1 VTNLQA
7 PDRQQDDRQLAE
19 VRVDLDQTSTDLHT
33 DLAELGGLPDLSG
46 LEDGLA
52 GLEAIDISSL
62 DASSFV
68 LPDYPFLTVTK
79 APSHTT
85 QLSQDP
91 TMTFSVSGE
100 EETSFK
106 ICNVTSLAGQDA
118 DISLSVLCPQE
129 VESQEPSLEDVDN
142 SVGSPQGQALQ
153 IPVDSLDDADMS
165 ILCPQDKEET
175 VHGGDSSLGIP
186 IAAQEDSGISTANQ
200 EEITE
205 FLMRF

>member
-1 VTNLQA
+1 
-7 PDRQQDDRQLAE
+7 
-19 VRVDLDQTSTDLHT
+19 
-33 DLAELGGLPDLSG
+33 
-46 LEDGLA
+46 
-52 GLEAIDISSL
+52 
-62 DASSFV
+62 
-68 LPDYPFLTVTK
+68 
-79 APSHTT
+79 
-85 QLSQDP
+85 
-91 TMTFSVSGE
+91 MTFSVSGE

-129 VESQEPSLEDVDN
+129 VESQEPSFEDVDP

-165 ILCPQDKEET
+165 FLCPQDKEET

-200 EEITE
+200 ECY
-205 FLMRF
+205 FH